1 MIFHVNE
8 AEAYEAPEPE
18 KRLVRYLIDPERTGL
33 QRLMT
38 GLTTLDPGQKTGV
51 ASHEAEEMYF
61 ILEGHARMR
70 LGGEERDVGP
80 ETVIAIPSN
89 VPHQITAGSRQVRF
103 LWAQAPPPP
112 EITAKRT
119 WRRVK

>member
-8 AEAYEAPEPE
+8 VEAYEAPEPE
-18 KRLVRYLIDPERTGL
+18 KRLVRYLIDAERTGL
-33 QRLMT
+33 RRLMT
-38 GLTTLDPGQKTGV
+38 GLTTLDPGQKTAV

-80 ETVIAIPSN
+80 ETVIAIASN
-89 VPHQITAGSRQVRF
+89 VPHQITAGSDRVRF
-103 LWAQAPPPP
+103 LWAQAPPPS